1 MTNPYISI
9 VITGRNDDY
18 GVNFLERINTFVR
31 HLDRQTVKHQDLF
44 ELIVVEYNPLPD
56 RAPMKDVLYSSKN
69 FETRIITV
77 PEKLHKTAGMTAPV
91 LEFWGK
97 NAGIRR
103 ARCDYVLV
111 SNPDIIFSDE
121 MINALAEKNLDDT
134 CVYRTDRYDYRGEGI
149 EQESLDD
156 YLDFAIKH
164 TFQAHLCPKT
174 VEVTPSNNI
183 NQLPSS
189 RRSGHIFTNASGDF
203 ILSARKNFE
212 KSRGLA
218 WENPTSRG
226 HVDSF
231 GLIRLFKAA
240 DLKNQYILTQPL
252 CIFHMDHPRNGAFVK
267 WDPDIAIAAADW
279 QGWFAKPTWFSDHWG
294 FGNEQLEEWSNRE
307 AV

>member
-1 MTNPYISI
+1 MTTPYISI

-31 HLDRQTVKHQDLF
+31 HLDLQTVKHPDLF

-56 RAPMKDVLYSSKN
+56 RAPMKDVLYKSKN
-69 FETRIITV
+69 FVTRIVTV
-77 PEKLHKTAGMTAPV
+77 PEHLHKTAGMTAPV

-103 ARCDYVLV
+103 ARCDFVLV
-111 SNPDIIFSDE
+111 SNPDIIFSNE
-121 MINALAEKNLDDT
+121 MIDALAEKNLDEN

-149 EQESLDD
+149 ENEKIEN
-156 YLDFAIKH
+156 YLDFALRN

-174 VEVTPSNNI
+174 VETGSCNSMD
-183 NQLPSS
+183 QLPSTQ
-189 RRSGHIFTNASGDF
+189 RNGQIFTNASGDF

-240 DLKNQYILTQPL
+240 ELKAQYILVKPL

-267 WDPDIAIAAADW
+267 WDPDTAVAAADW
-279 QGWFAKPTWFSDHWG
+279 PGWFAKPTWFSDHWG
-294 FGNEQLEEWSNRE
+294 FGNEQLQEWSNRE
-307 AV
+307 